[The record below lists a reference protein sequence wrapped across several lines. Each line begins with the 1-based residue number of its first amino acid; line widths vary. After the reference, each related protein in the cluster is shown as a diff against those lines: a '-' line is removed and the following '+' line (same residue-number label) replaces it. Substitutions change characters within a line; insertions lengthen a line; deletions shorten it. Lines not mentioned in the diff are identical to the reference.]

1 MHLALKMCNFYLWN
15 VMAVVH
21 SDCFECHHNGKGF
34 IVATTRV
41 SMSVL
46 FFLPHHQCFT
56 SESLPTK
63 GAANCAELSVEFPN
77 LSFVEIALWKNA
89 GLK

>member
-1 MHLALKMCNFYLWN
+1 
-15 VMAVVH
+15 MAVVH

-34 IVATTRV
+34 IVAITRV
-41 SMSVL
+41 SIYLSVL

-63 GAANCAELSVEFPN
+63 SAANCAELSAEFSN
-77 LSFVEIALWKNA
+77 LSFV
-89 GLK
+89 